1 MLQNGKRFKRTIF
14 LLYNM
19 PFIWISFI
27 AIVALAFALFTYLR
41 IMKRSP
47 GSKEMQEVSDLV
59 HDGALA
65 FLNKEYQ
72 ILIVFVAI
80 VSILLFFGLGTITA
94 GGFILGAFLSALSG
108 NIGMRIATK
117 ANARTA
123 EAAKKSVGDALRLAF
138 SSGMVSGMTVVGFG
152 LLGLT
157 VLYYF
162 VNDPVLLYGFGFGA
176 SSVALFARVGGGI
189 FTKAAD
195 VGADLVGKVEAG
207 IPEDSPKNPATIA
220 DNVGDNVGDVA
231 GMGADLFESYVD
243 SIIAAMVLGVL
254 VLPELG
260 ALIPLSLAAL
270 GIVASIIGSIFV
282 RTKNHDVFSALDR
295 GIIASAVITAILAYI
310 LISQTMPDLNVF
322 YAMLSGIISGVLIG
336 YSIKYFTSS
345 EHYPTREIAM
355 SAQTGAG
362 TSVINGLSV
371 GMMSTIGPILFVS
384 IAILVSYYFAGLFG
398 IAIAAVGM
406 LSIVGV
412 TLATDTFGSVS
423 DNSQGIAEMTGM
435 GKKVLERTAVL
446 DAVGNSTAAIGKG
459 FAISSAALTTIAL
472 FASYIQITGLASIDL
487 SIPVVMVGLFL
498 GAFVPFLFSSLT
510 MSAVGKAAH
519 EMVKEVR
526 RQFKE
531 IPEILQGTA
540 KPDYNKCIEIS
551 TEGAI
556 KSMIIPGLI
565 AILFPLAVG
574 LSLGVEAL
582 GGFLAGSIATGFL
595 MAVFMANSGAAW
607 DNAKK
612 WIEQGN
618 IGGKKSPAHK
628 AAVVGDTIGD
638 PFKDTAGPSLNILIK
653 LMTIVALVV
662 APLII

>member
-1 MLQNGKRFKRTIF
+1 
-14 LLYNM
+14 M